1 LEDMEKFRS
10 GDLEENKPAAAY
22 EQAVARSLI
31 NDMGLS
37 EGEARDYIGNAR
49 LSRSTCVT

>member
-1 LEDMEKFRS
+1 MEKFRS
-10 GDLEENKPAAAY
+10 GDLEENIPAAPY
-22 EQAVARSLI
+22 EQAVAHSLI

-49 LSRSTCVT
+49 LSHSTHVT